1 MTQPP
6 RPIGTPRTVDITGHV
21 LAWGDGEPV
30 LMVMMGSS
38 DLCVPIFSTVEKL
51 VAMMTLTRIDYQSI
65 KQIDDPHEFL
75 DSVPPDLRV
84 VIDPHFH
91 ENGRIRYTEI
101 LR

>member
-6 RPIGTPRTVDITGHV
+6 RPIGTPRTVDISGHV
-21 LAWGDGEPV
+21 LPWADGWPV
-30 LMVMMGSS
+30 LIVMEGSP
-38 DLCVPIFSTVEKL
+38 DLCVPVFSTVEKL
-51 VAMMTLTRIDYQSI
+51 VDMMAQIGYQSI
-65 KQIDDPHEFL
+65 KLIDDPHEFL

-91 ENGRIRYTEI
+91 ENGRVRYTEI